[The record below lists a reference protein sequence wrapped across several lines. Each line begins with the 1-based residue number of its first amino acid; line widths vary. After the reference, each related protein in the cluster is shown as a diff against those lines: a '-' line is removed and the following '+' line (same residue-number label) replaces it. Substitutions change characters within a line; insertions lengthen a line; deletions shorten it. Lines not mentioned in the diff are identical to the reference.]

1 MINLFESKPN
11 PVHDMMP
18 HPVECKRPTSG
29 GGKTH
34 ASENF
39 TLTTAE
45 ARQLM
50 EAAPE
55 DRREFL
61 YGPGGVFG
69 PKGPFSTP
77 IVRYIQGD
85 TSGCDE
91 PPVDF
96 P

>member
-1 MINLFESKPN
+1 
-11 PVHDMMP
+11 MP

-29 GGKTH
+29 GGGKMRQD
-34 ASENF
+34 F

-77 IVRYIQGD
+77 IVRYTRKSILRR
-85 TSGCDE
+85 
-91 PPVDF
+91 
-96 P
+96 

>member
-1 MINLFESKPN
+1 MQLLTKQMIKMDESRPN
-11 PVHDMMP
+11 PVHDDVVP
-18 HPVECKRPTSG
+18 HLVECKRPTRG
-29 GGKTH
+29 NGNG
-34 ASENF
+34 SEVF

-77 IVRYIQGD
+77 IVR
-85 TSGCDE
+85 
-91 PPVDF
+91 
-96 P
+96 

>member
-1 MINLFESKPN
+1 MIKRLEVESQPN
-11 PVHDMMP
+11 PVHDDVVP
-18 HPVECKRPTSG
+18 HLVECKRPTRG
-29 GGKTH
+29 NG
-34 ASENF
+34 SEVF

-77 IVRYIQGD
+77 IVR
-85 TSGCDE
+85 
-91 PPVDF
+91 
-96 P
+96 